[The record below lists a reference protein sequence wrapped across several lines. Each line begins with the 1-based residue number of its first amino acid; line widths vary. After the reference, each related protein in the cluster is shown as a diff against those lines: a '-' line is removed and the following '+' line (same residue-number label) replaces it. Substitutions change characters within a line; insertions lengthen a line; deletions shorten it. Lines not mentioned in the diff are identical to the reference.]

1 MLDENDILLYNAVAL
16 ICVTILA
23 GVLKFWPLIF
33 LWFLF
38 RIKVKIVYEDEN
50 GDEDKNEERTTN

>member
-1 MLDENDILLYNAVAL
+1 MLEENDILLYNAVAL
-16 ICVTILA
+16 VCVTVLA

-50 GDEDKNEERTTN
+50 ENEERTTN

>member
-16 ICVTILA
+16 VCVTILA
-23 GVLKFWPLIF
+23 GVLKFWPLMF

-50 GDEDKNEERTTN
+50 EERTTN

>member
-16 ICVTILA
+16 VCVTILA
-23 GVLKFWPLIF
+23 GVLKFWPLMF
-33 LWFLF
+33 FWFLF

-50 GDEDKNEERTTN
+50 EERTTN

>member
-16 ICVTILA
+16 VCVTILA
-23 GVLKFWPLIF
+23 GVLKFWPLIL

-38 RIKVKIVYEDEN
+38 RIKVNIVYEDE
-50 GDEDKNEERTTN
+50 DEDENEERTTN